1 MPDFHLIATFAIIA
15 LTIVAYASERWSM
28 EAVSLVSLAAILLL
42 FGAFPYIGPYTGSAT
57 GSENEVLGAEQLL
70 AGFSNPALATV
81 IALLIVGQGLFATD
95 AMEAPAR
102 YLGRLGGASSY
113 RPILFI
119 LVGAGLI
126 SAFLN
131 NTPVVVIFIPVLVV
145 IAAKRSIPASRV
157 FIPLSFISILGGM
170 TTLIG
175 SSTNLLVAGVAR
187 DYGVEVGFFDITGMG
202 AVLALV
208 GSIYVLFVLPR
219 FMPERRAELAA
230 GAKSGAQFIGEITLT
245 RDHPLVGTS
254 AKAGMFPGL
263 GDLTLRM
270 LQRHD
275 VPHLPPFE
283 DLVLRAGDTLVVSGT
298 RRAFSKALSQGR
310 ASVENEE
317 NDGEE
322 TGPEAPPGPDYH
334 LAEAVVSP
342 GSRYAGRTIQLSGLR
357 PRFGISVLGVQRK
370 SRMARSGLSDIRL
383 EPGDTLL
390 IGGPMQAITQLR
402 GNHDLLMLE
411 HSAEAVPQ
419 SRKARTA
426 VAIFAAIVLAS
437 AFSVVPIVVAAICGA
452 VMMMLTGCLSLLQ
465 AARAFDRQIFL
476 LVGASVAL
484 ATALEATG
492 GARLIADS
500 SLGLMAGAGPAVI
513 LSGLFLV
520 MSVLTNILS
529 NNATAVLF
537 TPIALGMANG
547 LGLSPEPF
555 IAAVIFAANSSFATP
570 IGYQTNLLVMGPG
583 HYRFSDFVR
592 AGTPLVIIIW
602 LTFSL
607 LAPWYYGL

>member
-15 LTIVAYASERWSM
+15 ATIVAYASERWSM

-42 FGAFPYIGPYTGSAT
+42 FGAFPYTGSAT

-187 DYGVEVGFFDITGMG
+187 DYGVEVGFFDITVMG
-202 AVLALV
+202 ATLALV

-254 AKAGMFPGL
+254 ARAGMFPGL

-317 NDGEE
+317 SDGEE
-322 TGPEAPPGPDYH
+322 TGQEAPPGPDYH

-492 GARLIADS
+492 GAQLIADS
-500 SLGLMAGAGPAVI
+500 SLDLMAGSGPAVI

-520 MSVLTNILS
+520 MALLTNILS

>member
-1 MPDFHLIATFAIIA
+1 MSDFHLIATFVIIA
-15 LTIVAYASERWSM
+15 VTIAAYASERWPM
-28 EAVSLVSLAAILLL
+28 ETVSLVSLTAILIL
-42 FGAFPYIGPYTGSAT
+42 FGVVPFSSPQGD
-57 GSENEVLGAEQLL
+57 ELGIDRLL
-70 AGFSNPALATV
+70 SGFSNPALATV

-102 YLGRLGGASSY
+102 RLGRMGGSSTF

-119 LVGAGLI
+119 LIGAAVI

-131 NTPVVVIFIPVLVV
+131 NTPVVVIFIPILVV
-145 IAAKRSIPASRV
+145 IAAQRSISPSRV
-157 FIPLSFISILGGM
+157 FIPLSFITILGGM

-187 DYGVEVGFFDITGMG
+187 DYGYEVGFFDITGMG
-202 AVLALV
+202 VILALV
-208 GSIYVLFVLPR
+208 GGAYVLGVLPR
-219 FMPERRAELAA
+219 LLPEREAELSV
-230 GAKSGAQFIGEITLT
+230 GAKSGAQFIGEITLA
-245 RDHPLVGTS
+245 RDHPFVGIS
-254 AKAGMFPGL
+254 AQAGMFPSL

-270 LQRHD
+270 LQRRD
-275 VPHLPPFE
+275 APFLPPFE
-283 DLVLRAGDTLVVSGT
+283 DLTLSVGDTLVVTGT
-298 RRAFSKALSQGR
+298 RRAFSKALARGR
-310 ASVENEE
+310 AGLDADAGATEE
-317 NDGEE
+317 AQQE
-322 TGPEAPPGPDYH
+322 TPPGPDYH

-357 PRFGISVLGVQRK
+357 PQFGLSVLGVQRK
-370 SRMARSGLSDIRL
+370 SRMARSALSDIRL

-390 IGGPMQAITQLR
+390 IGGTVDAIRRLR
-402 GNHDLLMLE
+402 GNHDLLLLE
-411 HSAEAVPQ
+411 HSSEPVPQ
-419 SRKARTA
+419 SRKARIA
-426 VAIFAAIVLAS
+426 VAIFIGIVVLS
-437 AFSVVPIVVAAICGA
+437 ALSIVPIVVAAITGA
-452 VMMMLTGCLSLLQ
+452 VLMLITGCLSILQ

-476 LVGASVAL
+476 LVGSSVAL

-492 GARLIADS
+492 GARLIATG
-500 SLGLMAGAGPAVI
+500 SLALMDGASPGFI

-520 MSVLTNILS
+520 MAALTNVLS

-537 TPIALGMANG
+537 TPIALGIAKGMGAP
-547 LGLSPEPF
+547 PEPF
-555 IAAVIFAANSSFATP
+555 IAAVIFASNASFATP

-583 HYRFSDFVR
+583 HYRFSDFLR